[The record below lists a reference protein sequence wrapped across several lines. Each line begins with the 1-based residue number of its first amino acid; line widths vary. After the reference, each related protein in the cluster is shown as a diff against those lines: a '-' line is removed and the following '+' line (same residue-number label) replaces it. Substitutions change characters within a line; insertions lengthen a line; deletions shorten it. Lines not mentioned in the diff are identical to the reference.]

1 MFGCRQST
9 ENNGKTTQIVALPIK
24 KLLFSDIGNII
35 AFLFEIVERGIKKAA
50 YFYQKCSII
59 HCNRKTLLN

>member
-35 AFLFEIVERGIKKAA
+35 AFLFEIVERGLKK
-50 YFYQKCSII
+50 
-59 HCNRKTLLN
+59 LLIFIRNAVLFIVIVKHY